1 MFQRLLVVLTPGCVY
16 HYQAVSL
23 DIVLAD
29 HFHEM
34 ISQPS
39 SPSIYPSQEELRVLH
54 LHLFSM
60 APASSFPLPGSPVV
74 SLHTQAVQYQLNCA
88 IPSSRDYHDATDS
101 SLRIPVLIRIR
112 LQAVP
117 MAQEYRLNQRDEY
130 PNSPHSGCHAGT
142 RLYIKQSP
150 HGVRQTT
157 DTCRS
162 WSKGNVALV
171 SLLSSE

>member
-1 MFQRLLVVLTPGCVY
+1 MLTPGCVY

-74 SLHTQAVQYQLNCA
+74 SLHTQAVTWY
-88 IPSSRDYHDATDS
+88 
-101 SLRIPVLIRIR
+101 
-112 LQAVP
+112 LQFAFFSTL
-117 MAQEYRLNQRDEY
+117 E
-130 PNSPHSGCHAGT
+130 
-142 RLYIKQSP
+142 
-150 HGVRQTT
+150 
-157 DTCRS
+157 
-162 WSKGNVALV
+162 
-171 SLLSSE
+171 